1 MRVFVLAAFVSLAGC
16 AAQTQRP
23 SAPPPPPP
31 AKVDTKTPRC
41 DDQLQCRKMW
51 LEAQEVIQELTR
63 MRLRL
68 VTDDRLETFA
78 ATRPGSMT
86 GTVVKYPLGGDSFE
100 IRAQFQCYRGVYCWD
115 LAANATNLFNL
126 QIGAITG
133 NLVTAPAPSA
143 RAQETSL
150 TTSSSN
156 TPTTPQVGQ
165 EIHTVQRL
173 AKQQACHETPTPKL
187 VAKGPG
193 FESYSVACTNGNV
206 LMYRCEY
213 GNCRALR

>member
-1 MRVFVLAAFVSLAGC
+1 MRLFWLGAAIALVGC
-16 AAQTQRP
+16 AAQPPRP
-23 SAPPPPPP
+23 TAPPPPPP

-41 DDQLQCRKMW
+41 DDHLQCRKMW

-68 VTDDRLETFA
+68 VTEDRLETFA
-78 ATRPGSMT
+78 ATRPSSMT
-86 GTVVKYPLGGDSFE
+86 GTVIKYPLGGESFE

-126 QIGAITG
+126 QIGAIAG
-133 NLVTAPAPSA
+133 SLTAPPQISPRGSEATSA
-143 RAQETSL
+143 
-150 TTSSSN
+150 
-156 TPTTPQVGQ
+156 TPQSLAATQPQTGQ
-165 EIHTVQRL
+165 EVYTVQRL
-173 AKQQACHETPTPKL
+173 AQQQACHASPTAKL

-213 GNCRALR
+213 GNCRALQ

>member
-1 MRVFVLAAFVSLAGC
+1 MRLLWLWAIIAFAGC
-16 AAQTQRP
+16 AAQPQRP
-23 SAPPPPPP
+23 SAPLPPPT
-31 AKVDTKTPRC
+31 KVDSKTPRC

-51 LEAQEVIQELTR
+51 LESQEVIQEITR

-78 ATRPGSMT
+78 ATRPNSMT
-86 GTVVKYPLGGDSFE
+86 GSVVKYPLGGESFE

-133 NLVTAPAPSA
+133 N
-143 RAQETSL
+143 RATSP
-150 TTSSSN
+150 TTSSNIAKPPSA
-156 TPTTPQVGQ
+156 TLQSPAQPQAQVGQ
-165 EIHTVQRL
+165 EVHTVQRL
-173 AKQQACHETPTPKL
+173 AQQLACHPSPTAKL

-213 GNCRALR
+213 GNCRALQ